1 MKNIVTESLIS
12 SLEKTLSPGQSASE
26 VEFLRAYYHRLS
38 RQDFAAHRALDF
50 RDLALRHRQIGTRRP
65 PGETIIE
72 IENRSS
78 TGTSDLEPYES
89 TIIHIVTEDRPFLIQ
104 SLQIALNG
112 LRKTPFRSIYP
123 LFVVTRDRHHTA
135 TTYERFTSPEQ
146 TEPDRCFAEL
156 YIQFEIDFTPVDE
169 HEAILGALR
178 VVNLTIND
186 VVGDWGAMRSRM
198 GECSTTV
205 ESMKK
210 GPVFEEYGALLNW
223 LTEDHFAF
231 LGYCELNVPSS
242 SGKTSSRMIESTA
255 LGSLKTIA
263 KEGSQSVLEVL
274 PPIVATADDPI
285 ILTMSRKRAAIHR
298 PEHMDCILFNHG
310 CDTTGKN
317 SRVSCFL
324 GFYAGSTA
332 AMPTSDIPHLR
343 KKTAY
348 ILETSR
354 LRRGGYAYKELKAI
368 LETLPRE
375 KLFQMES
382 SSLYTLSMTL
392 LNQERR
398 KTRVHLHKNVCGH
411 YYSCLVY
418 VPKDLFN
425 SQLRQKIQQYLSDQ
439 LHAIDVGFNVYFSPS
454 ILTRIHYT
462 IQADPDRVIDVD
474 PDELERTIQNIAR
487 DWYDQLFEV
496 IKKQSGRD
504 RATTV
509 LQQFRGG
516 FSKTYEE
523 IYAVENAATDIDI
536 FLSLQRRDIHAVLS
550 PSKRPDSDRA
560 SFKIYGR
567 KNSIPLSDVLP
578 VLENMGVRIM
588 GGRPQ
593 KIQTTGGDVYRILE
607 FEIAR
612 VDGLPFDYDRHGREF
627 ETTFIRCWH
636 GDIENDGFNQLTLFS
651 GLDWHRVSLFR
662 AYFKYLKQIRLRYSR
677 TYIIDALLSNPGL
690 VTAISDL
697 FTEQFDP
704 EKDREGVEK
713 IHAEV
718 KSQLDT
724 VGTLDEER
732 ILRALLDV
740 MDATLRTNYF
750 QPGENHSQKPYI
762 SLKLKSATIPR
773 IPQPAPEFEI
783 FVYSPRVEGVHLRG
797 GPIARGGL
805 RWSERPEDFRTEV
818 LGLVKA
824 QRVKNAVIVP
834 VGSKGGFVARQ
845 LPDHGREEIQKEV
858 IACYQIFISGLL
870 DVTDNLAGTR
880 IIPPDH
886 VVRLDGDDPY
896 LVVAADK
903 GTATFSDIANSISEQ
918 RGFWLGDAFASGGSA
933 GYDHKKMG
941 ITARGAWESVKRH
954 FRERG
959 KDIQSEPF
967 TVVGIGDMGGDV
979 FGNGMLLSKQIKLIA
994 AFNHLHVFID
1004 PNPDPLVSHAER
1016 QRLFDLPRSSWT
1028 DYDPKLISPGGG
1040 IFSRDAK
1047 SIALSP
1053 QAKKAL
1059 GAKNDAYA
1067 PDDLINVILKSEVEL
1082 LWNGGIGTYVKA
1094 SSESH
1099 ADAQDRNNDSLRV
1112 NGNELRCKVI
1122 GEGGNLGM
1130 TQLGRIEFSQH
1141 GGLCYT
1147 DAIDNSAG
1155 VDTSD
1160 HEVNIK
1166 ILLNAEMQA
1175 GRLSLED
1182 RNETLSNMEDDIA
1195 RLVLQNNYLQTQVL
1209 SLDTE
1214 NSVHAM
1220 PQQSR
1225 AIRILQKKG
1234 LLNRKLEFLPDN
1246 FTLRER
1252 FDEGRYLTRP
1262 ELAVLLSYSKMDLYQ
1277 NLLDSDLPDDPYLKS
1292 ELEQYFP
1299 DLIRSK
1305 YLDQIHAHRLGREI
1319 IATQITNNLVGTM
1332 GSTFHL
1338 RIGGLTGNTAAEI
1351 TGAYITARD
1360 ILNSDS
1366 LMHQIQALDNQIDS
1380 AVQMQCLLQL
1390 SNCLESSILWL
1401 LRNLRQPMAIQP
1413 AIERFSSGYDRLIN
1427 GVIEKRFHLPDRTGF
1442 EQDQAELARKGIPES
1457 LSQSLAARLILVN
1470 ALDILEIAGDRQEP
1484 EQAAEIYFGIEK
1496 ILGLDW
1502 LQNQI
1507 TALPVENDW
1516 HERSKFSLS
1525 SDLRGHQDGIALK
1538 IVSTPSKQT
1547 SQQCLDQ
1554 WTKDNQSTIRKYSAM
1569 IDSLKEEPHAD
1580 FVMLSVAVSELNRF
1594 K

>member
-1 MKNIVTESLIS
+1 
-12 SLEKTLSPGQSASE
+12 
-26 VEFLRAYYHRLS
+26 
-38 RQDFAAHRALDF
+38 
-50 RDLALRHRQIGTRRP
+50 
-65 PGETIIE
+65 
-72 IENRSS
+72 
-78 TGTSDLEPYES
+78 
-89 TIIHIVTEDRPFLIQ
+89 
-104 SLQIALNG
+104 
-112 LRKTPFRSIYP
+112 
-123 LFVVTRDRHHTA
+123 
-135 TTYERFTSPEQ
+135 
-146 TEPDRCFAEL
+146 
-156 YIQFEIDFTPVDE
+156 
-169 HEAILGALR
+169 
-178 VVNLTIND
+178 
-186 VVGDWGAMRSRM
+186 
-198 GECSTTV
+198 
-205 ESMKK
+205 
-210 GPVFEEYGALLNW
+210 
-223 LTEDHFAF
+223 
-231 LGYCELNVPSS
+231 
-242 SGKTSSRMIESTA
+242 
-255 LGSLKTIA
+255 
-263 KEGSQSVLEVL
+263 
-274 PPIVATADDPI
+274 
-285 ILTMSRKRAAIHR
+285 
-298 PEHMDCILFNHG
+298 
-310 CDTTGKN
+310 
-317 SRVSCFL
+317 
-324 GFYAGSTA
+324 
-332 AMPTSDIPHLR
+332 
-343 KKTAY
+343 
-348 ILETSR
+348 
-354 LRRGGYAYKELKAI
+354 
-368 LETLPRE
+368 
-375 KLFQMES
+375 
-382 SSLYTLSMTL
+382 
-392 LNQERR
+392 
-398 KTRVHLHKNVCGH
+398 
-411 YYSCLVY
+411 
-418 VPKDLFN
+418 
-425 SQLRQKIQQYLSDQ
+425 
-439 LHAIDVGFNVYFSPS
+439 
-454 ILTRIHYT
+454 
-462 IQADPDRVIDVD
+462 
-474 PDELERTIQNIAR
+474 
-487 DWYDQLFEV
+487 
-496 IKKQSGRD
+496 
-504 RATTV
+504 
-509 LQQFRGG
+509 
-516 FSKTYEE
+516 
-523 IYAVENAATDIDI
+523 
-536 FLSLQRRDIHAVLS
+536 
-550 PSKRPDSDRA
+550 
-560 SFKIYGR
+560 
-567 KNSIPLSDVLP
+567 
-578 VLENMGVRIM
+578 
-588 GGRPQ
+588 
-593 KIQTTGGDVYRILE
+593 
-607 FEIAR
+607 
-612 VDGLPFDYDRHGREF
+612 
-627 ETTFIRCWH
+627 
-636 GDIENDGFNQLTLFS
+636 
-651 GLDWHRVSLFR
+651 
-662 AYFKYLKQIRLRYSR
+662 
-677 TYIIDALLSNPGL
+677 
-690 VTAISDL
+690 
-697 FTEQFDP
+697 
-704 EKDREGVEK
+704 
-713 IHAEV
+713 
-718 KSQLDT
+718 
-724 VGTLDEER
+724 
-732 ILRALLDV
+732 
-740 MDATLRTNYF
+740 
-750 QPGENHSQKPYI
+750 
-762 SLKLKSATIPR
+762 
-773 IPQPAPEFEI
+773 
-783 FVYSPRVEGVHLRG
+783 
-797 GPIARGGL
+797 
-805 RWSERPEDFRTEV
+805 
-818 LGLVKA
+818 
-824 QRVKNAVIVP
+824 
-834 VGSKGGFVARQ
+834 
-845 LPDHGREEIQKEV
+845 
-858 IACYQIFISGLL
+858 
-870 DVTDNLAGTR
+870 
-880 IIPPDH
+880 
-886 VVRLDGDDPY
+886 
-896 LVVAADK
+896 
-903 GTATFSDIANSISEQ
+903 
-918 RGFWLGDAFASGGSA
+918 
-933 GYDHKKMG
+933 
-941 ITARGAWESVKRH
+941 
-954 FRERG
+954 
-959 KDIQSEPF
+959 
-967 TVVGIGDMGGDV
+967 MGGDV

-1004 PNPDPLVSHAER
+1004 PNPDPLASHAER

-1130 TQLGRIEFSQH
+1130 TQLGRIEFSQN

-1214 NSVHAM
+1214 NSGHAM

-1234 LLNRKLEFLPDN
+1234 LLNRKLEFLPDS
-1246 FTLRER
+1246 FTLKER

-1338 RIGGLTGNTAAEI
+1338 RIGGLTGNTAAEM

-1442 EQDQAELARKGIPES
+1442 EQDQAELARKGIPEP
-1457 LSQSLAARLILVN
+1457 LSKSLAAQLILVN

-1507 TALPVENDW
+1507 AALPVENDW

-1538 IVSTPSKQT
+1538 IVSTQSKQT

-1554 WTKDNQSTIRKYSAM
+1554 WTKDNQSTIHKYSAM

>member
-12 SLEKTLSPGQSASE
+12 SLEKALSPRQSESE
-26 VEFLRAYYHRLS
+26 IEFLRAYYHRLS
-38 RQDFAAHRALDF
+38 RQDYAAHRALEF
-50 RDLALRHRQIGTRRP
+50 RDLALQHRQLGTTRQ

-72 IENRSS
+72 IENQSS
-78 TGTSDLEPYES
+78 TGKSDLEPYES
-89 TIIHIVTEDRPFLIQ
+89 TIINIISEDRPFLIQ
-104 SLQIALNG
+104 SLQIALNE
-112 LRKTPFRSIYP
+112 LRKTPFRSIFP
-123 LFVVTRDRHHTA
+123 LFVVTRDRNHAATA
-135 TTYERFTSPEQ
+135 YERFTSPEQ
-146 TEPDRCFAEL
+146 TVPDQCFAEL
-156 YIQFEIDFTPVDE
+156 YIQFEVDFTPVDE
-169 HEAILGALR
+169 HDALLGALR
-178 VVNLTIND
+178 AVNLTIND

-198 GECSTTV
+198 TECATTV

-223 LTEDHFAF
+223 LTDDHFAF
-231 LGYCELNVPSS
+231 LGYCELEVSS
-242 SGKTSSRMIESTA
+242 TTDKTLPRVIESTA
-255 LGSLKTIA
+255 LGLLRTVDTQA
-263 KEGSQSVLEVL
+263 DQPVLGIL
-274 PPIVATADDPI
+274 PPIVVTADDPI
-285 ILTMSRKRAAIHR
+285 ILTISRKRATIHR
-298 PEHMDCILFNHG
+298 PHYMDCILFNHG
-310 CDTTGKN
+310 CDTTGKH

-332 AMPTSDIPHLR
+332 ALPTSDIPHLR

-348 ILETSR
+348 ILETSK
-354 LRRGGYAYKELKAI
+354 LRRGGYAYKELKTI

-398 KTRVHLHKNVCGH
+398 KTRVHLHKNLCGH

-425 SQLRQKIQQYLSDQ
+425 SQLRQKIQQCLSDRLQ
-439 LHAIDVGFNVYFSPS
+439 AVDVGFDVYFSAS

-462 IQADPDRVIDVD
+462 IQANPDLVIAVD
-474 PDELERTIQNIAR
+474 PDELERTIQDIAR
-487 DWYDQLFEV
+487 DWYDQLFEI
-496 IKKQSGRD
+496 IKRQSGRD

-509 LQQFRGG
+509 LEQFRDG
-516 FSKTYEE
+516 FSKTYEQTYE
-523 IYAVENAATDIDI
+523 VENAAADIDI
-536 FLSLQRRDIHAVLS
+536 FLSLQPHDIHAVLS
-550 PSKRPDSDRA
+550 PSTRPDSDRA

-567 KNSIPLSDVLP
+567 ESAIPLSDMLP

-588 GGRPQ
+588 RGRPQ
-593 KIQTTGGDVYRILE
+593 KIQTTQGDVYRILE
-607 FEIAR
+607 FEIKR
-612 VDGLPFDYDRHGREF
+612 VDGLPFDYHQPGREF

-636 GDIENDGFNQLTLFS
+636 GDVENDGFNQLTLFA

-662 AYFKYLKQIRLRYSR
+662 AYFKYLKQIRLRYSK
-677 TYIIDALLSNPGL
+677 TYIIDALISNPAL
-690 VTAISDL
+690 VAVISDL
-697 FTEQFDP
+697 FTARFDP
-704 EKDREGVEK
+704 EETHQGVEK
-713 IHAEV
+713 IHEDV
-718 KSQLDT
+718 RNRLDE

-750 QPGENHSQKPYI
+750 QPGEDQAQKPYI
-762 SLKLKSATIPR
+762 SLKLKSTAIPR

-783 FVYSPRVEGVHLRG
+783 FVCSPRVEGVHLRG

-834 VGSKGGFVARQ
+834 VGSKGGFVAKQ
-845 LPDHGREEIQKEV
+845 LPDHGREEIQQEV
-858 IACYQIFISGLL
+858 IACYRIFISGLL
-870 DVTDNLAGTR
+870 DVTDNLSGNR
-880 IIPPDH
+880 ILPPDR

-903 GTATFSDIANSISEQ
+903 GTATFSDIANAISEQ

-979 FGNGMLLSKQIKLIA
+979 FGNGMLLSKQIRLVA

-1004 PNPDPLVSHAER
+1004 PDPDPAESHAER

-1028 DYDPKLISPGGG
+1028 DYDPERISPGGG

-1059 GAKNDAYA
+1059 GAKKDAYA
-1067 PDDLINVILKSEVEL
+1067 PDDLIHVILKSEVEL

-1099 ADAQDRNNDSLRV
+1099 VDAQDRNNDSLRV

-1166 ILLNAEMQA
+1166 ILLNAEMQG
-1175 GRLSLED
+1175 GRLSLEN
-1182 RNETLSNMEDDIA
+1182 RNDILAEMEDDIA
-1195 RLVLQNNYLQTQVL
+1195 RLVLRNNYLQTQVL
-1209 SLDTE
+1209 SMDTE
-1214 NSVHAM
+1214 NSSHVM

-1225 AIRILQKKG
+1225 AIRILEKKG
-1234 LLNRKLEFLPDN
+1234 SLNRKLEFLPDG
-1246 FTLRER
+1246 FTLKER
-1252 FDEGRYLTRP
+1252 FDEGMYLTRP
-1262 ELAVLLSYSKMDLYQ
+1262 ELAVLLSYSKMDLYE

-1292 ELEQYFP
+1292 ELEHYFP
-1299 DLIRSK
+1299 DLIRST
-1305 YLDQIHAHRLGREI
+1305 YLDQVHAHRLGREI
-1319 IATQITNNLVGTM
+1319 VSTQVTNNLVGTM
-1332 GSTFHL
+1332 GSIFHL
-1338 RIGGLTGNTAAEI
+1338 RIGELAGSSAEDI
-1351 TGAYITARD
+1351 TGAYIAARD
-1360 ILNSDS
+1360 ILGSDS
-1366 LMHQIQALDNQIDS
+1366 LMSRIQALDNKIDS

-1390 SNCLESSILWL
+1390 SSCLESSILWL
-1401 LRNLRQPMAIQP
+1401 LRNLRQPLAIQP
-1413 AIERFSSGYDRLIN
+1413 AIERFSSGYDRLVN
-1427 GVIEKRFHLPDRTGF
+1427 GVIEKRFHLPGSAQF
-1442 EQDQAELARKGIPES
+1442 ERDHAELTRKGLPEP
-1457 LSQSLAARLILVN
+1457 LSKSLAAGFVLVH
-1470 ALDILEIAGDRQEP
+1470 ALDILEIAGDRQDP
-1484 EQAAEIYFGIEK
+1484 EQVAEVYFGIEK

-1507 TALPVENDW
+1507 SALRVKNDW
-1516 HERSKFSLS
+1516 HERSKFSLA
-1525 SDLRGHQDGIALK
+1525 SDLRGHQNDIALK
-1538 IVSTPSKQT
+1538 IVSTRPEQT
-1547 SQQCLDQ
+1547 SRQRLDR
-1554 WTKDNQSTIRKYSAM
+1554 WAEDNQQAIRKYSSM
-1569 IDSLKEEPHAD
+1569 IDRLREEPHAD
-1580 FVMLSVAVSELNRF
+1580 FVMLSVSVSELNRF